1 MATVTAKYLGDLRVE
16 CTHVASGTKL
26 VSDAPVDN
34 NGKGEAFSPTDLCV
48 TALASCAMTIIGI
61 YGKMHNV
68 DVVGTEIEVA
78 KTMSANPRRIGKIE
92 VTFIMPDREYTDK
105 QKTMIERAA
114 HTCPVHLSLHPG
126 QIGMVP
132 ATGEL
137 VSNDVKEQAAQA
149 LANMKAVLAE
159 AGATPADVTK
169 VTVFIVDMADF
180 QAVNSVYSET
190 FGADAP
196 ARSCVAVAA
205 LPKGARVEIEA
216 IAVL

>member
-78 KTMSANPRRIGKIE
+78 KTMSANPRRIGKI
-92 VTFIMPDREYTDK
+92 TDK

-114 HTCPVHLSLHPG
+114 HTCPVHLSLHP
-126 QIGMVP
+126 
-132 ATGEL
+132 
-137 VSNDVKEQAAQA
+137 DVEQVFTFKW
-149 LANMKAVLAE
+149 AN
-159 AGATPADVTK
+159 
-169 VTVFIVDMADF
+169 
-180 QAVNSVYSET
+180 
-190 FGADAP
+190 
-196 ARSCVAVAA
+196 
-205 LPKGARVEIEA
+205 
-216 IAVL
+216 